1 LAIENPFQTF
11 VGGMYVTLRPF
22 SGRCLP
28 AFAPDLVRRAVR
40 HRCLQ
45 LQPITVNTSKSV
57 FGHEIP
63 YNKVWAPGGRPMTM
77 FLNHPIRVN
86 GTQVPAGA
94 YTMFLLPAE
103 NKWTL
108 IISRSTDT
116 SGRYDEHQDLLR
128 VPMQWGALSSAES
141 TFSVYFAH
149 LAPGECTMRLDLE
162 KSRTWVE
169 FQGKK

>member
-1 LAIENPFQTF
+1 MSRSVLSLVAVCLLSLPTWSAEPSATAVCNFDADTQLAVE
-11 VGGMYVTLRPF
+11 Y
-22 SGRCLP
+22 
-28 AFAPDLVRRAVR
+28 
-40 HRCLQ
+40 
-45 LQPITVNTSKSV
+45 QPITVNTSKSV